1 MLDIYF
7 LILTFEFL
15 VFVKA
20 GNIDRFE
27 VRFKCIGI
35 CKTSHALHHVEVE
48 IVIDLN
54 IKIIDL
60 VEENI
65 EILVGSFGNKDP
77 VVN

>member
-1 MLDIYF
+1 MLDFYF

-27 VRFKCIGI
+27 VRLKGSII
-35 CKTSHALHHVEVE
+35 SKTSHALHHVEVE
-48 IVIDLN
+48 IMIDLN

-60 VEENI
+60 VEENV
-65 EILVGSFGNKDP
+65 EILIGSFGNKDS